1 MPNSLIEFSNAL
13 AALVEGVSP
22 SVVRVEARRRMPASG
37 IIWSAAG
44 HIVTAN
50 HVVEHDENIQVGLPA
65 GETLPASLVGR
76 DPATD
81 LAVLR
86 VERQGLTA
94 AHWLEASELRVGQW
108 VMAVARPG
116 RSLQTTSGVV
126 SALGGAWRTGAGGQI
141 DTYIQTDTAMYPG
154 FSGGP
159 LVAPDGRV
167 AGLNTSAIVGG
178 VGLALP
184 AATVRRVVEAI
195 LEHGRI
201 PRGYLGVGVQPV
213 RLAPSIQAEAG
224 AETGLMVLSVEP
236 DGPAE
241 KAGVLQGDI
250 LVAVDG
256 RQVREVDDLHALLTS
271 ELTGAPAT
279 LRLVRSN
286 QFLDLPVTIGQR

>member
-1 MPNSLIEFSNAL
+1 MSNYLIEFSNAL
-13 AALVEGVSP
+13 AALVEGVGP

-37 IIWSAAG
+37 IIWSTEG

-50 HVVEHDENIQVGLPA
+50 HVVERDENIQIGLST

-86 VERQGLTA
+86 VERQDLPA
-94 AHWLEASELRVGQW
+94 AAWLEASELRVGQW

-116 RSLQTTSGVV
+116 RSTQTTSGVV
-126 SALGGAWRTGAGGQI
+126 SALGAAWRTGAGGQV
-141 DTYIQTDTAMYPG
+141 DSYIQTDVAMYPG

-159 LVAPDGRV
+159 LVAADGRI
-167 AGLNTSAIVGG
+167 AGLNTSAIIGG

-184 AATVRRVVEAI
+184 AATVRTVAEAI
-195 LEHGRI
+195 REHGRI

-213 RLAPSIQAEAG
+213 RLAPAIQTEAG
-224 AETGLMVLSVEP
+224 AETGLMILSVEQE
-236 DGPAE
+236 GPAE

-250 LVAVDG
+250 LIAIDG
-256 RQVREVDDLHALLTS
+256 KPVREVDDLHGLLTS
-271 ELTGAPAT
+271 DLAGVHAT

-286 QFLDLPVTIGQR
+286 QFLDLPVVVGRR

>member
-1 MPNSLIEFSNAL
+1 MSNYLIEFSNAL
-13 AALVEGVSP
+13 AALVEGVGP

-37 IIWSAAG
+37 IIWSAEG

-50 HVVEHDENIQVGLPA
+50 HVVERDENIQIGLST

-86 VERQGLTA
+86 VERQDLPA
-94 AHWLEASELRVGQW
+94 AAWLEASELRVGQW

-116 RSLQTTSGVV
+116 RSTQTTSGVV
-126 SALGGAWRTGAGGQI
+126 SALGAAWRTGAGGQV
-141 DTYIQTDTAMYPG
+141 DSYIQTDVAMYPG

-159 LVAPDGRV
+159 LVAADGRI
-167 AGLNTSAIVGG
+167 AGLNTSAIIGG

-184 AATVRRVVEAI
+184 AATVRTVAEAI
-195 LEHGRI
+195 REHGRI

-213 RLAPSIQAEAG
+213 RLAPAIQTEAG
-224 AETGLMVLSVEP
+224 AETGLMILSVEQE
-236 DGPAE
+236 GPAE

-250 LVAVDG
+250 LIAVDG
-256 RQVREVDDLHALLTS
+256 KPVREVDDLHGLLTS
-271 ELTGAPAT
+271 DLAGVHAR

-286 QFLDLPVTIGQR
+286 QFLDLPVVVGRR